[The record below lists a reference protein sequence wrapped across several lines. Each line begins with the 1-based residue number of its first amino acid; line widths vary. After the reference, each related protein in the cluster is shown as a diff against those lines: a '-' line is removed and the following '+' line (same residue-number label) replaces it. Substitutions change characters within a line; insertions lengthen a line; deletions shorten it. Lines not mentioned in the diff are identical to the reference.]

1 MHLHCVVELCNPA
14 WTNGEMAMNEPP
26 TLSELTALA
35 TVFRLR
41 SFRKAADELEISPS
55 TLSHIIRDLETRLGA
70 RFFNRTTRSVSPTEA
85 GERLVA
91 RVSPLLL
98 ELDTALREVNEAKD
112 QPRGLLRL
120 TASDTVAM
128 MLVEAVIPAFLDQY
142 PEMSVDLVAEAAF
155 VDIVAEGF
163 DAGFRLGEA
172 VPLDMIAIHVGG
184 PSRMLA
190 VASPSYLHDREI
202 PVTPDDLARH
212 NCIRSRTPAGRNYRW
227 EFERDGHPHSIEV
240 QGSLTLNRTEH
251 MLKAAL
257 SGMGIAF
264 VPEIMA
270 APYLGSGLLR
280 ALLEE
285 WCPPYPGIYLY
296 YPGRRLLPP
305 GLRAFIDV
313 LKASDLGRKGKRQ
326 LADDAGV

>member
-1 MHLHCVVELCNPA
+1 
-14 WTNGEMAMNEPP
+14 MNERP

-35 TVFRLR
+35 TVYKLR

-70 RFFNRTTRSVSPTEA
+70 RLFNRTTRSVSPTES
-85 GERLVA
+85 GERLVT

-98 ELDTALREVNEAKD
+98 ELDTALREVNDAKD
-112 QPRGLLRL
+112 LPRGVLRL

-128 MLVEAVIPAFLDQY
+128 MLVETVIPRFLQKY

-184 PSRMLA
+184 PSRMLV
-190 VASPSYLHDREI
+190 VASPAYLHGRET
-202 PVTPDDLARH
+202 PATPDDLTLH

-227 EFERDGHPHSIEV
+227 EFELAGRPHSVEV
-240 QGSLTLNRTEH
+240 QGTLTLNRTEH

-270 APYLGSGLLR
+270 APYLSSGQLSS
-280 ALLEE
+280 LLEE

-305 GLRAFIDV
+305 GLKAFIDV
-313 LKASDLGRKGKRQ
+313 LKVSGLSKR
-326 LADDAGV
+326 

>member
-1 MHLHCVVELCNPA
+1 
-14 WTNGEMAMNEPP
+14 MNERP
-26 TLSELTALA
+26 TLLELTALA
-35 TVFRLR
+35 TVYRLR
-41 SFRKAADELEISPS
+41 NFRKAADELEVSPS

-70 RFFNRTTRSVSPTEA
+70 RLFNRTTRSVSPTES
-85 GERLVA
+85 GERLVT
-91 RVSPLLL
+91 RVGPLLS
-98 ELDTALREVNEAKD
+98 ELDSALREVSDAKD
-112 QPRGLLRL
+112 QPRGVLRL

-128 MLVEAVIPAFLDQY
+128 MLVESVIPVFLQSY

-190 VASPSYLHDREI
+190 VASPAYLLDREL
-202 PVTPDDLARH
+202 PVVPDDLARH
-212 NCIRSRTPAGRNYRW
+212 NCIRSRTPAGRSYRW
-227 EFERDGHPHSIEV
+227 EFERDGHTHTVEV
-240 QGSLTLNRTEH
+240 GGQLTLNRTEH

-270 APYLGSGLLR
+270 TPYLGSGQLR
-280 ALLEE
+280 TILEE

-305 GLRAFIDV
+305 GLRAFIEI
-313 LKASDLGRKGKRQ
+313 LKASDLHRRQ
-326 LADDAGV
+326 SVR

>member
-1 MHLHCVVELCNPA
+1 
-14 WTNGEMAMNEPP
+14 MAMNERP
-26 TLSELTALA
+26 TLLELTALA
-35 TVFRLR
+35 SVYRLR

-70 RFFNRTTRSVSPTEA
+70 RLFNRTTRSVSPTEA

-98 ELDTALREVNEAKD
+98 ELDTALKEVSEAKD
-112 QPRGLLRL
+112 EPQGLLRL

-128 MLVEAVIPAFLDQY
+128 MLVETVLPVFLDKY
-142 PEMSVDLVAEAAF
+142 PKIAVELVAEAAF
-155 VDIVAEGF
+155 VDLVAEGF

-172 VPLDMIAIHVGG
+172 VPRDMIAIHVGG

-190 VASPSYLHDREI
+190 VASPAYLHDKEI
-202 PVTPDDLARH
+202 PQTPDDLARL

-227 EFERDGHPHSIEV
+227 EFERDGHPHFVEPR
-240 QGSLTLNRTEH
+240 GPLTLNRTEH
-251 MLKAAL
+251 MLGAAL

-280 ALLEE
+280 SLLEE

-313 LKASDLGRKGKRQ
+313 LKASDLGRRGARQ
-326 LADDAGV
+326 IAAGVSSKKNEKQ